1 MSIWMLVALLVGV
14 VHLVG
19 LLTLVGCALWAPEG
33 YEDAD
38 GFHLGSPP
46 ATRTFVD
53 ERAM

>member
-1 MSIWMLVALLVGV
+1 MLVALLVGV